1 MPVDIEKLEA
11 LTKAATPL
19 PWQTEDSYERNT
31 HYERKTLLLVA
42 DGWIRATLQN
52 QYSDEKADAEYVVAA
67 IHALPELIEENKELQ
82 KRVQELESQ
91 VQFMKGKHD
100 TALDL
105 YTTYHNDNVKLRNE
119 LHDIAAQR
127 DVLATHL
134 SCCAYFNVEAHTPSE
149 WIELAKEAVKKEDSK

>member
-1 MPVDIEKLEA
+1 MTEAERAAAQAIFAEQVKSYEARLREQERTFTAIVQELEA
-11 LTKAATPL
+11 
-19 PWQTEDSYERNT
+19 E
-31 HYERKTLLLVA
+31 KTCLNA
-42 DGWIRATLQN
+42 RI
-52 QYSDEKADAEYVVAA
+52 
-67 IHALPELIEENKELQ
+67 
-82 KRVQELESQ
+82 QELESQ

-105 YTTYHNDNVKLRNE
+105 YTMYHNDNVKLRNE

-127 DVLATHL
+127 DVLAAHL